1 MGVPASFEGS
11 LVVILKDILLL
22 LLLLLLLINCD
33 FNTFLQF
40 FEVGTSTTK
49 FGK

>member
-1 MGVPASFEGS
+1 MGVPASFEVS
-11 LVVILKDILLL
+11 LVVILKDILL